1 MIHEGEL
8 KRMSKVKSA
17 FGRVGGCLK
26 RHKKAL
32 VIVVL
37 ILLIAAVG
45 LWYFRLRRPALPAAA
60 KGGSYVR
67 TVTLQKGTLDDSIS
81 ASGTV
86 ESSDVSN
93 VTTDLKYTVKTV
105 DVQVGDMVEAGDV
118 ICTLDTE
125 SLEKSIEKA
134 RETLADNMA
143 QAQKTYQKAQ
153 ESLSEAQTKAAEAK
167 SDLDEA
173 EDARSDAWSAYDSAR
188 SKVSSFQSEA
198 DSAAAQQESAL
209 SALNDAM
216 AATAEKQTSYNDA
229 YGAWKTESD
238 RQLAADYQ
246 PVAGDAEKLAGL
258 KSAMDNAQVQLDA
271 ANAAQSSAQMAYDQ
285 ASALAQEKQ
294 KALSDAQNTV
304 GLTGLQTAYQQAQA
318 ACEQAQTTYDQAV
331 KTQQTAQETCDDAL
345 ESYNKSSESD
355 ELTDLQEQLEQCT
368 LTAETSGK
376 VTAVNAT
383 VGSMIDG
390 AAATIQNTDS
400 LKVAITIPEYDIESV
415 QVGMTARIT
424 SDVTDKEVSGTLTQI
439 SPTATGGGSSSSSF
453 AAEVTINDADSG
465 LLIGTNA
472 KVEIILSTTED
483 VFSVPLDAI
492 GENEAGESVIYVQT
506 GETDG
511 EPVFEEMVVTVGE
524 QNDYYAQISGAEL
537 EEGMVVR
544 AAADEDEATEELD
557 VDAMMPGGDMS
568 GMAPAQGGGMDGS
581 VVIAAPAG
589 GGSGGR
595 GGMAGGPAMGG

>member
-1 MIHEGEL
+1 
-8 KRMSKVKSA
+8 MSKVKTVL
-17 FGRVGGCLK
+17 GRVGGCLG

-32 VIVVL
+32 ITVVL
-37 ILLIAAVG
+37 ILAIAVAG
-45 LWYFRLRRPALPAAA
+45 LWYFRLRRPTMPVAVQ
-60 KGGSYVR
+60 GGSYVR

-105 DVQVGDMVEAGDV
+105 DVQVGDIVEAGDV

-134 RETLADNMA
+134 KETLADSMA
-143 QAQKTYQKAQ
+143 QAEKAYQKAQ
-153 ESLSEAQTKAAEAK
+153 ESLAEAQTNTSEAK
-167 SDLDEA
+167 TEMDEA
-173 EDARSDAWSAYDSAR
+173 ESAKNDAWSAYDSAR
-188 SKVSSFQSEA
+188 SKVSSFQTEA
-198 DSAAAQQESAL
+198 DNAAAQEESAL

-216 AATAEKQTSYNDA
+216 AVAAEKQTAYNDA

-246 PVAGDAEKLAGL
+246 PADGDAEKLAGL
-258 KSAMDNAQVQLDA
+258 QTAMEEAQAQLEA
-271 ANAAQSSAQMAYDQ
+271 ATAAQTSAEAAYKQ
-285 ASALAQEKQ
+285 ASEQSQAKQQALNE
-294 KALSDAQNTV
+294 AQNTV
-304 GLTGLQTAYQQAQA
+304 GLTGLQTAYQQAQSA
-318 ACEQAQTTYDQAV
+318 YEQAQTAYEQAV
-331 KTQQTAQETCDDAL
+331 KNQETAQETCDDAL

-424 SDVTDKEVSGTLTQI
+424 SDVTDKEVSGTLSQI

-453 AAEVTINDADSG
+453 AAEVTIDDADSG

-483 VFSVPLDAI
+483 VFTVPLDAI

-506 GETDG
+506 GEEDG
-511 EPVFEEMVVTVGE
+511 EPVFEEMAVTVGE

-537 EEGMVVR
+537 EEGLVVR
-544 AAADEDEATEELD
+544 ASADEDEATEELD
-557 VDAMMPGGDMS
+557 TSAMMPGGDM
-568 GMAPAQGGGMDGS
+568 GGDMQGSMI
-581 VVIAAPAG
+581 IAAPAD
-589 GGSGGR
+589 GGSAGAAGGGGR
-595 GGMAGGPAMGG
+595 GGMGGGPAMGG

>member
-1 MIHEGEL
+1 
-8 KRMSKVKSA
+8 MSKVKTVL
-17 FGRVGGCLK
+17 GRVGGCLG

-32 VIVVL
+32 IAVVL
-37 ILLIAAVG
+37 ILAIAVAG
-45 LWYFRLRRPALPAAA
+45 LWYFRLRRPTMPVAVQ
-60 KGGSYVR
+60 GGSYVR

-105 DVQVGDMVEAGDV
+105 DVQVGDVVEAGDV

-134 RETLADNMA
+134 KETLADSMA
-143 QAQKTYQKAQ
+143 QAEKAYQKGQ
-153 ESLSEAQTKAAEAK
+153 ESLAEAQTNTSEAK
-167 SDLDEA
+167 TEMDEA
-173 EDARSDAWSAYDSAR
+173 ESAKNDAWSAYDSAR
-188 SKVSSFQSEA
+188 SKVSSFQTEA
-198 DSAAAQQESAL
+198 DNAAAQEESAL
-209 SALNDAM
+209 SALNDVM
-216 AATAEKQTSYNDA
+216 AVAAEKQTAYNDA

-246 PVAGDAEKLAGL
+246 PAGGDAEKLAGL
-258 KSAMDNAQVQLDA
+258 QTAMEEAQAQLEA
-271 ANAAQSSAQMAYDQ
+271 ATAAQTSAEAAYKQ
-285 ASALAQEKQ
+285 ASEQSQAKQQALNE
-294 KALSDAQNTV
+294 AQNTV
-304 GLTGLQTAYQQAQA
+304 GLTGLQTAYQQAQSA
-318 ACEQAQTTYDQAV
+318 YEQAQTAYEQAV
-331 KTQQTAQETCDDAL
+331 KTQETAQETCDDAL

-368 LTAETSGK
+368 LTVETSGK

-424 SDVTDKEVSGTLTQI
+424 SDVTDKEVSGTLSQI

-453 AAEVTINDADSG
+453 AAEVTIDDADSG

-483 VFSVPLDAI
+483 VFTVPLDAI

-506 GETDG
+506 GEEDG
-511 EPVFEEMVVTVGE
+511 EPVFEEMAVTVGE

-537 EEGMVVR
+537 EEGLVVR
-544 AAADEDEATEELD
+544 ASADEDEATEELD
-557 VDAMMPGGDMS
+557 TSAMMPGGDM
-568 GMAPAQGGGMDGS
+568 GGDMQGSMI
-581 VVIAAPAG
+581 IAAPAD
-589 GGSGGR
+589 GGSAGAAGGGGR
-595 GGMAGGPAMGG
+595 GGMGGGPAMGG

>member
-1 MIHEGEL
+1 
-8 KRMSKVKSA
+8 MSKVKTVL
-17 FGRVGGCLK
+17 GRVGGCLG

-32 VIVVL
+32 IAVVL
-37 ILLIAAVG
+37 ILAIAVAG
-45 LWYFRLRRPALPAAA
+45 LWYFRLRRPTMPVAVQ
-60 KGGSYVR
+60 GGSYVR

-134 RETLADNMA
+134 KETLADSMA
-143 QAQKTYQKAQ
+143 QAEKAYQKAQ
-153 ESLSEAQTKAAEAK
+153 ESLAEAQTNTSEAK
-167 SDLDEA
+167 TEMDEA
-173 EDARSDAWSAYDSAR
+173 ESAKSDAWSAYDSAR
-188 SKVSSFQSEA
+188 SKVSSFQTEA
-198 DSAAAQQESAL
+198 DNAAAQEESAL

-216 AATAEKQTSYNDA
+216 AVAAEKQTAYNDA

-246 PVAGDAEKLAGL
+246 PAEGDAEKLAGL
-258 KSAMDNAQVQLDA
+258 QTAMEEAQAQLEA
-271 ANAAQSSAQMAYDQ
+271 ATAAQTSAEAAYKQ
-285 ASALAQEKQ
+285 ASEQSQAKQQALNE
-294 KALSDAQNTV
+294 AQNTV
-304 GLTGLQTAYQQAQA
+304 GLTGLQTAYQQAQSA
-318 ACEQAQTTYDQAV
+318 YEQAQTAYEQAV
-331 KTQQTAQETCDDAL
+331 KNQETAQETCDDAL

-424 SDVTDKEVSGTLTQI
+424 SDVTDKEVSGTLSQI

-453 AAEVTINDADSG
+453 AAEVTIDDADSG

-483 VFSVPLDAI
+483 VFTVPLDAI

-506 GETDG
+506 GEEDG
-511 EPVFEEMVVTVGE
+511 EPVFEEMAVTVGE

-537 EEGMVVR
+537 EEGLVVR
-544 AAADEDEATEELD
+544 ASADEDEATEELD
-557 VDAMMPGGDMS
+557 TSAMMPGGDM
-568 GMAPAQGGGMDGS
+568 GGDMQGSMI
-581 VVIAAPAG
+581 IAAPAD
-589 GGSGGR
+589 GGSAGAAGGGGR
-595 GGMAGGPAMGG
+595 GGMGGGPAMGG

>member
-1 MIHEGEL
+1 
-8 KRMSKVKSA
+8 MSKVKTVL
-17 FGRVGGCLK
+17 GRVGGCLG

-32 VIVVL
+32 IAVVL
-37 ILLIAAVG
+37 ILAIAVAG
-45 LWYFRLRRPALPAAA
+45 LWYFRLRRPTMPVAVQ
-60 KGGSYVR
+60 GGSYVR

-134 RETLADNMA
+134 KETLADSMA
-143 QAQKTYQKAQ
+143 QAEKAYQKAQ
-153 ESLSEAQTKAAEAK
+153 ESLAEAQTNTSEAK
-167 SDLDEA
+167 TEMDEA
-173 EDARSDAWSAYDSAR
+173 ESAKSDAWSAYDSAR
-188 SKVSSFQSEA
+188 SKVSSFQTEA
-198 DSAAAQQESAL
+198 DNAAAQEESAL

-216 AATAEKQTSYNDA
+216 AVAAEKQTAYNDA

-246 PVAGDAEKLAGL
+246 PADGDAEKLAGL
-258 KSAMDNAQVQLDA
+258 KTAMDDAQAQLDA
-271 ANAAQSSAQMAYDQ
+271 AAAAQTSAEAAYKQ
-285 ASALAQEKQ
+285 ASEQSQAKQQALNE
-294 KALSDAQNTV
+294 AQNTV
-304 GLTGLQTAYQQAQA
+304 GLTGLQTAYQQAQSA
-318 ACEQAQTTYDQAV
+318 YEQAQTAYEQAV
-331 KTQQTAQETCDDAL
+331 KNQETAQETCDDAL

-424 SDVTDKEVSGTLTQI
+424 SDVTDKEVSGTLSQI

-453 AAEVTINDADSG
+453 AAEVTIDDADSG

-483 VFSVPLDAI
+483 VFTVPLDAI

-506 GETDG
+506 GEEDG
-511 EPVFEEMVVTVGE
+511 EPVFEEMTVTVGE

-537 EEGMVVR
+537 EEGLVVR
-544 AAADEDEATEELD
+544 ASADEDEATEELGTS
-557 VDAMMPGGDMS
+557 AMMPGGDM
-568 GMAPAQGGGMDGS
+568 GGDMQGSMI
-581 VVIAAPAG
+581 IAAPAD
-589 GGSGGR
+589 GGSAGAAGGGGR
-595 GGMAGGPAMGG
+595 GGMGGGPAMGG

>member
-1 MIHEGEL
+1 MNQ
-8 KRMSKVKSA
+8 VKAA
-17 FGRVGGCLK
+17 FARVGGCLG
-26 RHKKAL
+26 RHRKAL
-32 VIVVL
+32 VIAVL
-37 ILLIAAVG
+37 VLVLAAVG
-45 LWYFRLRRPALPAAA
+45 LWYFRLRRPAVPMAAQ
-60 KGGSYVR
+60 GGSYVR

-105 DVQVGDMVEAGDV
+105 EVQVGDMVEAGDV

-143 QAQKTYQKAQ
+143 QAEKAYQKAQ
-153 ESLSEAQTKAAEAK
+153 ESLAEAQTRTADAK
-167 SDLDEA
+167 NDLDEA
-173 EDARSDAWSAYDSAR
+173 ESEKNSAR
-188 SKVSSFQSEA
+188 DAYESASSKVSSFQSEA
-198 DSAAAQQESAL
+198 DSAAAWQESAL

-216 AATAEKQTSYNDA
+216 AVTAQKQTACNDA

-238 RQLAADYQ
+238 RQLAAGYE
-246 PVAGDAEKLAGL
+246 PAEGDAEKLAGL
-258 KSAMDNAQVQLDA
+258 KAAMEDAQSQLDA
-271 ANAAQSSAQMAYDQ
+271 ANAAQSSAQTTYDQ
-285 ASALAQEKQ
+285 ATQQAQEKQ

-304 GLTGLQTAYQQAQA
+304 GLAGLQTAYQQAQTA
-318 ACEQAQTTYDQAV
+318 WEQAQTAYDQAV
-331 KTQQTAQETCDDAL
+331 QNQETAQETCDDAL

-383 VGSMIDG
+383 VGSMIEG

-424 SDVTDKEVSGTLTQI
+424 SDVTDREVSGTLSQI

-483 VFSVPLDAI
+483 VFTVPLDAI
-492 GENEAGESVIYVQT
+492 GQNEAGESVIYVQT
-506 GETDG
+506 GEEEG
-511 EPVFEEMVVTVGE
+511 EPVFEEMTVTVGE

-537 EEGMVVR
+537 EEGLVVR
-544 AAADEDEATEELD
+544 ASANADEATEELD
-557 VDAMMPGGDMS
+557 ASAMMPGGDM
-568 GMAPAQGGGMDGS
+568 GGMQGS
-581 VVIAAPAG
+581 MIIAAPADGGVGGTG
-589 GGSGGR
+589 GGGGR
-595 GGMAGGPAMGG
+595 GGMGGGPAMGG

>member
-1 MIHEGEL
+1 
-8 KRMSKVKSA
+8 MSKVKTVL
-17 FGRVGGCLK
+17 GRVGGCLG

-32 VIVVL
+32 IAVVL
-37 ILLIAAVG
+37 ILAIAVAG
-45 LWYFRLRRPALPAAA
+45 LWYFRLRRPTMPVAVQ
-60 KGGSYVR
+60 GGSYVR

-134 RETLADNMA
+134 KETLADSMA
-143 QAQKTYQKAQ
+143 QAEKAYQKAQ
-153 ESLSEAQTKAAEAK
+153 ESLAEAQTNTSEAK
-167 SDLDEA
+167 TEMDEA
-173 EDARSDAWSAYDSAR
+173 ESAKSDAWSAYDSAR
-188 SKVSSFQSEA
+188 SKVSSFQTEA
-198 DSAAAQQESAL
+198 DNTAAQEESAL

-216 AATAEKQTSYNDA
+216 AVAAEKQTAYNDA

-246 PVAGDAEKLAGL
+246 PADGDAEKLAGL
-258 KSAMDNAQVQLDA
+258 QTAMEEAQAQLEA
-271 ANAAQSSAQMAYDQ
+271 ATAAQTSAEAAYKQ
-285 ASALAQEKQ
+285 ASEQSQAKQQALNE
-294 KALSDAQNTV
+294 AQNTV
-304 GLTGLQTAYQQAQA
+304 GLTGLQTAYQQAQTA
-318 ACEQAQTTYDQAV
+318 YEQAQTAYEQAV
-331 KTQQTAQETCDDAL
+331 KTQETAQDTCDDAL

-383 VGSMIDG
+383 VGSMVDG

-415 QVGMTARIT
+415 QVGVTARIT
-424 SDVTDKEVSGTLTQI
+424 SDVTDKEVSGTLSQI

-453 AAEVTINDADSG
+453 AAEVTIDDADSG

-483 VFSVPLDAI
+483 VFTVPLDAI

-506 GETDG
+506 GEEDG
-511 EPVFEEMVVTVGE
+511 EPVFEEMAVTVGE

-537 EEGMVVR
+537 EEGLVVR
-544 AAADEDEATEELD
+544 ASADEDEATEELD
-557 VDAMMPGGDMS
+557 TSAMMPGGDM
-568 GMAPAQGGGMDGS
+568 GGDMQGSMI
-581 VVIAAPAG
+581 IAAPAD
-589 GGSGGR
+589 GGSAGAAGGGGR
-595 GGMAGGPAMGG
+595 GGMGGGPAMGG

>member
-1 MIHEGEL
+1 
-8 KRMSKVKSA
+8 MSKVKTVL
-17 FGRVGGCLK
+17 GRVGGCLG

-32 VIVVL
+32 IAVVL
-37 ILLIAAVG
+37 ILAIAVAG
-45 LWYFRLRRPALPAAA
+45 LWYFRLRRPTMPVAVQ
-60 KGGSYVR
+60 GGSYVR

-134 RETLADNMA
+134 KETLADSMA
-143 QAQKTYQKAQ
+143 QAEKAYQKAQ
-153 ESLSEAQTKAAEAK
+153 ESLAEAQTNTSEAK
-167 SDLDEA
+167 TEMDEA
-173 EDARSDAWSAYDSAR
+173 ESAKSDAWSAYDSAR
-188 SKVSSFQSEA
+188 SKVSSFQTEA
-198 DSAAAQQESAL
+198 DNAAAQEESAL

-216 AATAEKQTSYNDA
+216 AVAAEKQTTYNDA

-246 PVAGDAEKLAGL
+246 PADGDAEKLAGL
-258 KSAMDNAQVQLDA
+258 QTAMEEAQAQLEA
-271 ANAAQSSAQMAYDQ
+271 ATAAQTSAEAAYKQ
-285 ASALAQEKQ
+285 ALEQSQAKQQALNE
-294 KALSDAQNTV
+294 AQNTV
-304 GLTGLQTAYQQAQA
+304 GLTGLQTAYQQAQTA
-318 ACEQAQTTYDQAV
+318 YEQAQTAYEQAV
-331 KTQQTAQETCDDAL
+331 KNQETAQENCDDAL

-424 SDVTDKEVSGTLTQI
+424 SDVTDKEVSGTLSQI

-453 AAEVTINDADSG
+453 AAEVTIDDADSG

-483 VFSVPLDAI
+483 VFTVPLDAI

-506 GETDG
+506 GEEDG
-511 EPVFEEMVVTVGE
+511 EPVFEEMAVTVGE

-537 EEGMVVR
+537 EEGLVVR
-544 AAADEDEATEELD
+544 ASADEDEATEELD
-557 VDAMMPGGDMS
+557 TSAMMPGGDM
-568 GMAPAQGGGMDGS
+568 GGDMQGSMI
-581 VVIAAPAG
+581 IAAPADGGSAGAAG
-589 GGSGGR
+589 GGGRSGMG
-595 GGMAGGPAMGG
+595 GGPAIGG

>member
-1 MIHEGEL
+1 M
-8 KRMSKVKSA
+8 
-17 FGRVGGCLK
+17 
-26 RHKKAL
+26 
-32 VIVVL
+32 
-37 ILLIAAVG
+37 
-45 LWYFRLRRPALPAAA
+45 
-60 KGGSYVR
+60 R

-134 RETLADNMA
+134 KETLADNMA
-143 QAQKTYQKAQ
+143 QAEKTYQKAQ
-153 ESLSEAQTKAAEAK
+153 ESLAEAQTKTAESKEDLDDAEEAK
-167 SDLDEA
+167 SD
-173 EDARSDAWSAYDSAR
+173 AWQAYDSAR

-216 AATAEKQTSYNDA
+216 AATAEKQTAYNDA

-246 PVAGDAEKLAGL
+246 PAAGDAETLAGL
-258 KSAMDNAQVQLDA
+258 KSTMDNAQAQLDA
-271 ANAAQSSAQMAYDQ
+271 ANAAQSSAQAAYDQ

-304 GLTGLQTAYQQAQA
+304 GLTGLQTTYQQAQA
-318 ACEQAQTTYDQAV
+318 AYEQAQTAYDQAV
-331 KTQQTAQETCDDAL
+331 KTQETAQETCDDAL

-355 ELTDLQEQLEQCT
+355 ALTDLQEQLERCT
-368 LTAETSGK
+368 LTAETSGR

-511 EPVFEEMVVTVGE
+511 ELVFEEMVVTVGE

-544 AAADEDEATEELD
+544 AAADESEATEELD
-557 VDAMMPGGDMS
+557 MSSAMPGEMS
-568 GMAPAQGGGMDGS
+568 GMAPAEGGAMDGS
-581 VVIAAPAG
+581 VVITAPTG
-589 GGSGGR
+589 GGGGGR
-595 GGMAGGPAMGG
+595 GGMAGGPVMGG

>member
-1 MIHEGEL
+1 
-8 KRMSKVKSA
+8 MSKVKTVL
-17 FGRVGGCLK
+17 GRVGGCLG

-32 VIVVL
+32 IAVVL
-37 ILLIAAVG
+37 ILAIAVAG
-45 LWYFRLRRPALPAAA
+45 LWYFRLRRPTMPVAVQ
-60 KGGSYVR
+60 GGSYVR

-134 RETLADNMA
+134 KETLADSMA
-143 QAQKTYQKAQ
+143 QAEKAYQKAQ
-153 ESLSEAQTKAAEAK
+153 ESLAEAQTNTSEVKTEM
-167 SDLDEA
+167 DEA
-173 EDARSDAWSAYDSAR
+173 ESAKNDAWSAYDSAR
-188 SKVSSFQSEA
+188 SKVSSFQTEA
-198 DSAAAQQESAL
+198 DNAAAQEESAL

-216 AATAEKQTSYNDA
+216 AVAAEKQTAYNDA

-246 PVAGDAEKLAGL
+246 PAGGDAEKLAGL
-258 KSAMDNAQVQLDA
+258 QTAMEEAQAQLEA
-271 ANAAQSSAQMAYDQ
+271 ATAAQTSAEAAYKQ
-285 ASALAQEKQ
+285 ASEQSQAKQQALNE
-294 KALSDAQNTV
+294 AQNTV
-304 GLTGLQTAYQQAQA
+304 GLTGLQTAYQQAQSA
-318 ACEQAQTTYDQAV
+318 YEQAQTAYEQAV
-331 KTQQTAQETCDDAL
+331 KNQETAQETCDDAL

-424 SDVTDKEVSGTLTQI
+424 SDVTDKEVSGTLSQI

-453 AAEVTINDADSG
+453 AAEVTIDDAASG

-483 VFSVPLDAI
+483 VFTVPLDAI

-506 GETDG
+506 GEEDG
-511 EPVFEEMVVTVGE
+511 EPVFEEMAVTVGE

-537 EEGMVVR
+537 EEGLVVR
-544 AAADEDEATEELD
+544 ASADEDEATEELD
-557 VDAMMPGGDMS
+557 TSAMMPGGDM
-568 GMAPAQGGGMDGS
+568 GGDMQGSMI
-581 VVIAAPAG
+581 IAAPAD
-589 GGSGGR
+589 GGSAGAAGGGGR
-595 GGMAGGPAMGG
+595 GGMGGGPAMGG

>member
-1 MIHEGEL
+1 
-8 KRMSKVKSA
+8 MSKVKTVL
-17 FGRVGGCLK
+17 GRVGGCLG

-32 VIVVL
+32 IAVVL
-37 ILLIAAVG
+37 ILAIAVAG
-45 LWYFRLRRPALPAAA
+45 LWYFRLRRPTMPVAVQ
-60 KGGSYVR
+60 GGSYVR

-134 RETLADNMA
+134 KETLADSMA
-143 QAQKTYQKAQ
+143 QAEKAYQKAQ
-153 ESLSEAQTKAAEAK
+153 ESLAEAQTNTSEAK
-167 SDLDEA
+167 TEMDEA
-173 EDARSDAWSAYDSAR
+173 ESAKNDAWSAYDSAR
-188 SKVSSFQSEA
+188 SKVSSFQTEA
-198 DSAAAQQESAL
+198 DNAAAQEESAL

-216 AATAEKQTSYNDA
+216 AVAAEKQTAYNDA

-246 PVAGDAEKLAGL
+246 PADGDAEKLAGL
-258 KSAMDNAQVQLDA
+258 QTAMEEAQAQLEA
-271 ANAAQSSAQMAYDQ
+271 ATAAQTSAEAAYKQ
-285 ASALAQEKQ
+285 ASEQSQAKQQALNE
-294 KALSDAQNTV
+294 AQNTV
-304 GLTGLQTAYQQAQA
+304 GLTGLQTAYQQAQSA
-318 ACEQAQTTYDQAV
+318 YEQAQTAYEQAV
-331 KTQQTAQETCDDAL
+331 KNQETAQETCDDAL

-424 SDVTDKEVSGTLTQI
+424 SDVTDKEVSGTLSQI

-453 AAEVTINDADSG
+453 AAEVTIDDADSG

-483 VFSVPLDAI
+483 VFTVPLDAI

-506 GETDG
+506 GEEDG
-511 EPVFEEMVVTVGE
+511 EPVFEEMAVTVGE

-537 EEGMVVR
+537 EEGLVVR
-544 AAADEDEATEELD
+544 ASADADEATEELD
-557 VDAMMPGGDMS
+557 TSAMMPGGDM
-568 GMAPAQGGGMDGS
+568 GGDMQGSMI
-581 VVIAAPAG
+581 IAAPAD
-589 GGSGGR
+589 GGSAGAAGGGGR
-595 GGMAGGPAMGG
+595 GGMGGGPAMGG

>member
-1 MIHEGEL
+1 
-8 KRMSKVKSA
+8 MSKVKTA
-17 FGRVGGCLK
+17 LGRVGGSLG

-32 VIVVL
+32 IAAVL
-37 ILLIAAVG
+37 ILAVAVAG
-45 LWYFRLRRPALPAAA
+45 LWYFRMRRPALPAAA
-60 KGGSYVR
+60 QGGSYVR
-67 TVTLQKGTLDDSIS
+67 TVTLQKGNLDDSIS

-105 DVQVGDMVEAGDV
+105 NVQVGDMVEAGDV

-134 RETLADNMA
+134 KEALADSMA
-143 QAQKTYQKAQ
+143 QAEKTYQKAQ
-153 ESLSEAQTKAAEAK
+153 ESLAEAQTKTSEAK
-167 SDLDEA
+167 TDMDEA
-173 EDARSDAWSAYDSAR
+173 QSAKDDAWSAYDSAC
-188 SKVSSFQSEA
+188 SKVSSFQTEA
-198 DSAAAQQESAL
+198 DDAAARQENAL

-216 AATAEKQTSYNDA
+216 AVTAQKQTAYNDA

-238 RQLAADYQ
+238 RQLAADYE
-246 PVAGDAEKLAGL
+246 PAEGDAEKLAGL
-258 KSAMDNAQVQLDA
+258 QTAMDNAQAQLDA
-271 ANAAQSSAQMAYDQ
+271 ANEAQTKAQESYDQ
-285 ASALAQEKQ
+285 TSLQAQEKQ

-318 ACEQAQTTYDQAV
+318 AYEQAQTAYDQAV
-331 KTQQTAQETCDDAL
+331 KNQETAQETCDDAL
-345 ESYNKSSESD
+345 ESYNKSGESD
-355 ELTDLQEQLEQCT
+355 ELADLQEQLEQCT

-383 VGSMIDG
+383 VGSMIES
-390 AAATIQNTDS
+390 AAATIQNTES

-415 QVGMTARIT
+415 KVGMTARIT
-424 SDVTDKEVSGTLTQI
+424 SDVTDKEVNGTLSQI

-453 AAEVTINDADSG
+453 AAEVTVDDADSG

-483 VFSVPLDAI
+483 VFTVPLDAI

-506 GETDG
+506 GEENG
-511 EPVFEEMVVTVGE
+511 EPVFEEMAVTVGE
-524 QNDYYAQISGAEL
+524 ENDYYAQISGAEL
-537 EEGMVVR
+537 EEGLVVR
-544 AAADEDEATEELD
+544 ASANADEATEELD
-557 VDAMMPGGDMS
+557 MGTMMPGEMS
-568 GMAPAQGGGMDGS
+568 GMAPAEEGGMQGS
-581 VVIAAPAG
+581 VVIAAPADG
-589 GGSGGR
+589 GGGGR

>member
-1 MIHEGEL
+1 
-8 KRMSKVKSA
+8 MSKVKTA
-17 FGRVGGCLK
+17 LGRVGGSLG

-32 VIVVL
+32 IAAVL
-37 ILLIAAVG
+37 ILAVAVAG
-45 LWYFRLRRPALPAAA
+45 LWYFRMRRPALPAAA
-60 KGGSYVR
+60 QGGSYVR
-67 TVTLQKGTLDDSIS
+67 TVTLQKGNLDDSIS

-105 DVQVGDMVEAGDV
+105 NVQVGDMVEAGDV

-134 RETLADNMA
+134 KEALADSMA
-143 QAQKTYQKAQ
+143 QAEKTYQKAQ
-153 ESLSEAQTKAAEAK
+153 ESLAEAQTKTSEAK
-167 SDLDEA
+167 TDMDEA
-173 EDARSDAWSAYDSAR
+173 QSAKDDAWSAYDSAC
-188 SKVSSFQSEA
+188 SKVSSFQTEA
-198 DSAAAQQESAL
+198 DDAAARQENAL

-216 AATAEKQTSYNDA
+216 AVMAQKQTAYNDA

-238 RQLAADYQ
+238 RQLAADYE
-246 PVAGDAEKLAGL
+246 PAEGDAEKLAGL
-258 KSAMDNAQVQLDA
+258 QTAMDNAQAQLDA
-271 ANAAQSSAQMAYDQ
+271 ANEAQTKAQESYDQ
-285 ASALAQEKQ
+285 TSLQAQEKQ

-318 ACEQAQTTYDQAV
+318 AYEQAQTAYDQAV
-331 KTQQTAQETCDDAL
+331 KNQETAQETCDDAL
-345 ESYNKSSESD
+345 ESYNKSGESD
-355 ELTDLQEQLEQCT
+355 ELADLQEQLEQCT

-383 VGSMIDG
+383 VGSMIEG
-390 AAATIQNTDS
+390 AAATIQNTES

-415 QVGMTARIT
+415 KVGMTARIT
-424 SDVTDKEVSGTLTQI
+424 SDVTDKEVNGTLSQI

-453 AAEVTINDADSG
+453 AAEVTVDDADSG

-483 VFSVPLDAI
+483 VFTVPLDAI

-506 GETDG
+506 GEENG
-511 EPVFEEMVVTVGE
+511 EPVFEEMAVTVGE
-524 QNDYYAQISGAEL
+524 ENDYYAQISGAEL
-537 EEGMVVR
+537 EEGLVVR
-544 AAADEDEATEELD
+544 ASADTDEATEELD
-557 VDAMMPGGDMS
+557 MGTMMPGEMS
-568 GMAPAQGGGMDGS
+568 GMAPAEEGGMQGS
-581 VVIAAPAG
+581 VVIAAPADG
-589 GGSGGR
+589 GGGGR

>member
-1 MIHEGEL
+1 
-8 KRMSKVKSA
+8 MSKVKTVL
-17 FGRVGGCLK
+17 GRVGGCLG

-32 VIVVL
+32 IAVVL
-37 ILLIAAVG
+37 ILAIAVAG
-45 LWYFRLRRPALPAAA
+45 LWYFRLRRPTMPVAVQ
-60 KGGSYVR
+60 GGSYVR

-105 DVQVGDMVEAGDV
+105 DVQVGDVVEAGDV

-134 RETLADNMA
+134 KETLADSMA
-143 QAQKTYQKAQ
+143 QAEKAYQKAQ
-153 ESLSEAQTKAAEAK
+153 ESLAEAQTNTSEAK
-167 SDLDEA
+167 TEMDEA
-173 EDARSDAWSAYDSAR
+173 ESAKSDAWSAYDSAR
-188 SKVSSFQSEA
+188 SKVSSFQTEA
-198 DSAAAQQESAL
+198 DNAAAQEESAL

-216 AATAEKQTSYNDA
+216 AVTAEKQTAYNDA

-246 PVAGDAEKLAGL
+246 PADGDAEKLAGL
-258 KSAMDNAQVQLDA
+258 QTAMEEAQAQLEA
-271 ANAAQSSAQMAYDQ
+271 ATAAQTSAEAAYKQ
-285 ASALAQEKQ
+285 ASEQSQAKQQALNE
-294 KALSDAQNTV
+294 AQNTV
-304 GLTGLQTAYQQAQA
+304 GLTGLQTAYQQAQSA
-318 ACEQAQTTYDQAV
+318 YEQAQTAYEQAV
-331 KTQQTAQETCDDAL
+331 KNQETAQETCDDAL

-424 SDVTDKEVSGTLTQI
+424 SDVTDKEVSGTLSQI

-453 AAEVTINDADSG
+453 AAEVTIDDAASG

-483 VFSVPLDAI
+483 VFTVPLDAI

-506 GETDG
+506 GEEDG
-511 EPVFEEMVVTVGE
+511 EPVFEEMAVTVGE

-537 EEGMVVR
+537 EEGLVVR
-544 AAADEDEATEELD
+544 ASADEDEATEELD
-557 VDAMMPGGDMS
+557 TSAMMPGGDM
-568 GMAPAQGGGMDGS
+568 GGDMQGSMI
-581 VVIAAPAG
+581 IAAPAD
-589 GGSGGR
+589 GGSAGAAGGGGR
-595 GGMAGGPAMGG
+595 GGMGGGPAMGG

>member
-1 MIHEGEL
+1 
-8 KRMSKVKSA
+8 MSKVKTVL
-17 FGRVGGCLK
+17 GRVGGCLG

-32 VIVVL
+32 IAVVL
-37 ILLIAAVG
+37 ILAIAVAG
-45 LWYFRLRRPALPAAA
+45 LWYFRLRRPTMPVAVQ
-60 KGGSYVR
+60 GGSYVR

-134 RETLADNMA
+134 KETLADSMA
-143 QAQKTYQKAQ
+143 QAEKAYQKAQ
-153 ESLSEAQTKAAEAK
+153 ESLAEAQTNTSEAK
-167 SDLDEA
+167 TEMDEA
-173 EDARSDAWSAYDSAR
+173 ESAKNDAWSAYDSAR
-188 SKVSSFQSEA
+188 SKVSSFQTEA
-198 DSAAAQQESAL
+198 DNAAAQEESAL

-216 AATAEKQTSYNDA
+216 AVAAEKQTAYNDA

-246 PVAGDAEKLAGL
+246 PADGDAEKLAGL
-258 KSAMDNAQVQLDA
+258 QTAMEEAQAQLEA
-271 ANAAQSSAQMAYDQ
+271 ATAAQTSAEAAYKQ
-285 ASALAQEKQ
+285 ASEQSQAKQQALNE
-294 KALSDAQNTV
+294 AQNTV
-304 GLTGLQTAYQQAQA
+304 GLTGLQTAYQQAQSA
-318 ACEQAQTTYDQAV
+318 YEQAQTAYEQAV
-331 KTQQTAQETCDDAL
+331 KNQETAQETCDDAL

-424 SDVTDKEVSGTLTQI
+424 SDVTDKEVSGTLSQI

-453 AAEVTINDADSG
+453 AAEVTIDDADSG

-483 VFSVPLDAI
+483 VFAVPLDAI

-506 GETDG
+506 GEEDG
-511 EPVFEEMVVTVGE
+511 EPVFEEMTVTVGE

-537 EEGMVVR
+537 EEGLVVR
-544 AAADEDEATEELD
+544 ASADEDEATEELD
-557 VDAMMPGGDMS
+557 TSAMMPGGDM
-568 GMAPAQGGGMDGS
+568 GGDMQGSMI
-581 VVIAAPAG
+581 IAAPAD
-589 GGSGGR
+589 GGSAGAAGGGGR
-595 GGMAGGPAMGG
+595 GGMGGGPAMGG

>member
-1 MIHEGEL
+1 
-8 KRMSKVKSA
+8 MSKVKTVL
-17 FGRVGGCLK
+17 GRVGGCLG

-32 VIVVL
+32 IAVVL
-37 ILLIAAVG
+37 ILAIAVAG
-45 LWYFRLRRPALPAAA
+45 LWYFRLRRPTMPVAVQ
-60 KGGSYVR
+60 GGSYVR

-134 RETLADNMA
+134 KETLADSMA
-143 QAQKTYQKAQ
+143 QAEKAYQKAQ
-153 ESLSEAQTKAAEAK
+153 ESLAEAQTNTSEVKTEM
-167 SDLDEA
+167 DEA
-173 EDARSDAWSAYDSAR
+173 ESAKNDAWSAYDSAR
-188 SKVSSFQSEA
+188 SKVSSFQTEA
-198 DSAAAQQESAL
+198 DNAAAQEESAL

-216 AATAEKQTSYNDA
+216 AVAAEKQTAYNDA

-246 PVAGDAEKLAGL
+246 PAGGDAEKLAGL
-258 KSAMDNAQVQLDA
+258 QTAMEEAQAQLEA
-271 ANAAQSSAQMAYDQ
+271 ATAAQTSAEAAYKQ
-285 ASALAQEKQ
+285 ASEQSQAKQQALNE
-294 KALSDAQNTV
+294 AQNTV
-304 GLTGLQTAYQQAQA
+304 GLTGLQTAYQQAQTA
-318 ACEQAQTTYDQAV
+318 YEQAQTAYEQAV
-331 KTQQTAQETCDDAL
+331 KNQETAQETCDDAL

-424 SDVTDKEVSGTLTQI
+424 SDVTDKEVSGTLSQI

-453 AAEVTINDADSG
+453 AAEVTIDDAASG

-483 VFSVPLDAI
+483 VFTVPLDAI

-506 GETDG
+506 GEEDG
-511 EPVFEEMVVTVGE
+511 EPVFEEMAVTVGE
-524 QNDYYAQISGAEL
+524 QHDYYAQISGAEL
-537 EEGMVVR
+537 EEGLVVR
-544 AAADEDEATEELD
+544 ASADEDEATEELD
-557 VDAMMPGGDMS
+557 TSAMMPGGDM
-568 GMAPAQGGGMDGS
+568 GGDMQGSMI
-581 VVIAAPAG
+581 IAAPAD
-589 GGSGGR
+589 GGSAGAAGGGGR
-595 GGMAGGPAMGG
+595 GGMGGGPAMGG

>member
-1 MIHEGEL
+1 
-8 KRMSKVKSA
+8 MSKVKTVL
-17 FGRVGGCLK
+17 GRVGGCLG

-32 VIVVL
+32 IAVVL
-37 ILLIAAVG
+37 ILAIAVAG
-45 LWYFRLRRPALPAAA
+45 LWYFRLRRPTMPVAVQ
-60 KGGSYVR
+60 GGSYVR

-105 DVQVGDMVEAGDV
+105 DVQVGDVVEAGDV

-134 RETLADNMA
+134 KETLADSMA
-143 QAQKTYQKAQ
+143 QAEKAYQKAQ
-153 ESLSEAQTKAAEAK
+153 ESLAEAQTNTSEAK
-167 SDLDEA
+167 TEMDEA
-173 EDARSDAWSAYDSAR
+173 ESAKSDAWSAYDSAR
-188 SKVSSFQSEA
+188 SKVSSFQTEA
-198 DSAAAQQESAL
+198 DNAAAQEESAL

-216 AATAEKQTSYNDA
+216 AVAAEKQTAYNDA

-246 PVAGDAEKLAGL
+246 PADGDAEKLAGL
-258 KSAMDNAQVQLDA
+258 QTAMEEAQAQLEA
-271 ANAAQSSAQMAYDQ
+271 ATAAQTSAEAAYKQ
-285 ASALAQEKQ
+285 ASEQSQAKQQALNE
-294 KALSDAQNTV
+294 AQNTV
-304 GLTGLQTAYQQAQA
+304 GLTGLQTAYQQAQSA
-318 ACEQAQTTYDQAV
+318 YEQAQTAYEQAV
-331 KTQQTAQETCDDAL
+331 KNQETAQETCDDAL

-400 LKVAITIPEYDIESV
+400 LKVAITIPEYDIERV

-424 SDVTDKEVSGTLTQI
+424 SDVTDKEVSGTLSQI

-453 AAEVTINDADSG
+453 AAEVTIDDADSG

-483 VFSVPLDAI
+483 VFTVPLDAI

-506 GETDG
+506 GEEDG
-511 EPVFEEMVVTVGE
+511 EPVFEEMAVTVGE
-524 QNDYYAQISGAEL
+524 QNDYYGQISGAEL
-537 EEGMVVR
+537 EEGLVVR
-544 AAADEDEATEELD
+544 ASADEDEATEELD
-557 VDAMMPGGDMS
+557 TSAMMPGGDM
-568 GMAPAQGGGMDGS
+568 GGDMQGSMI
-581 VVIAAPAG
+581 IAAPAD
-589 GGSGGR
+589 GGSAGAAGGGGR
-595 GGMAGGPAMGG
+595 GGMGGGPAMGG

>member
-1 MIHEGEL
+1 
-8 KRMSKVKSA
+8 MSKVKTVL
-17 FGRVGGCLK
+17 GRVGGCLG

-32 VIVVL
+32 IAVVL
-37 ILLIAAVG
+37 ILAIAVAG
-45 LWYFRLRRPALPAAA
+45 LWYFRLRRPTMPVAVQ
-60 KGGSYVR
+60 GGSYVR

-134 RETLADNMA
+134 KETLADSMA
-143 QAQKTYQKAQ
+143 QAEKAYQKAQ
-153 ESLSEAQTKAAEAK
+153 ESLAEAQTNTSEAK
-167 SDLDEA
+167 TEMDEA
-173 EDARSDAWSAYDSAR
+173 ESAKNDAWSAYDSAR
-188 SKVSSFQSEA
+188 SKVSSFQTEA
-198 DSAAAQQESAL
+198 DNAAAQEESAL
-209 SALNDAM
+209 SALNDVM
-216 AATAEKQTSYNDA
+216 AVAAEKQTAYNDA

-246 PVAGDAEKLAGL
+246 PAGGDAEKLAGL
-258 KSAMDNAQVQLDA
+258 QTAMEEAQAQLEA
-271 ANAAQSSAQMAYDQ
+271 ATAAQTSAEAAYKQ
-285 ASALAQEKQ
+285 ASEQSQAKQQALNE
-294 KALSDAQNTV
+294 AQNTV
-304 GLTGLQTAYQQAQA
+304 GLTGLQTAYQQAQTA
-318 ACEQAQTTYDQAV
+318 YEQAQTAYEQAV
-331 KTQQTAQETCDDAL
+331 KTQETAQETCDDAL

-424 SDVTDKEVSGTLTQI
+424 SDVTDKEVSGTLSQI

-453 AAEVTINDADSG
+453 AAEVTIDDAASG

-483 VFSVPLDAI
+483 VFTVPLDAI

-506 GETDG
+506 GEEDG
-511 EPVFEEMVVTVGE
+511 EPVFEEMAVTVGE

-537 EEGMVVR
+537 EEGLVVR
-544 AAADEDEATEELD
+544 ASADEDEATEELD
-557 VDAMMPGGDMS
+557 TSAMMPGGDM
-568 GMAPAQGGGMDGS
+568 GGDMQGSMI
-581 VVIAAPAG
+581 IAAPAD
-589 GGSGGR
+589 GGSAGAAGGGGR
-595 GGMAGGPAMGG
+595 GGMGGGPAMGG

>member
-1 MIHEGEL
+1 
-8 KRMSKVKSA
+8 MSKVKTVL
-17 FGRVGGCLK
+17 GRVGGCLG

-32 VIVVL
+32 IAVVL
-37 ILLIAAVG
+37 ILAIAVAG
-45 LWYFRLRRPALPAAA
+45 LWYFRLRRPTMPVAVQ
-60 KGGSYVR
+60 GGSYVR

-134 RETLADNMA
+134 KETLADSMA
-143 QAQKTYQKAQ
+143 QAEKAYQKAQ
-153 ESLSEAQTKAAEAK
+153 ESLAEAQTNTSEAK
-167 SDLDEA
+167 TEMDEA
-173 EDARSDAWSAYDSAR
+173 ESAKNDAWSAYDSAR
-188 SKVSSFQSEA
+188 SKVSSFQTEA
-198 DSAAAQQESAL
+198 DNAAAQEESAL

-216 AATAEKQTSYNDA
+216 AVTAEKQTAYNDA

-246 PVAGDAEKLAGL
+246 PADGDAEKLAGL
-258 KSAMDNAQVQLDA
+258 QTAMEEAQAQLEA
-271 ANAAQSSAQMAYDQ
+271 ATAAQTSAEAAYKQ
-285 ASALAQEKQ
+285 ASEQSQAKQQALNE
-294 KALSDAQNTV
+294 AQNTV
-304 GLTGLQTAYQQAQA
+304 GLTGLQTAYQQAQSA
-318 ACEQAQTTYDQAV
+318 YEQAQTAYEQAV
-331 KTQQTAQETCDDAL
+331 KNQETAQETCDDAL

-424 SDVTDKEVSGTLTQI
+424 SDVTDKEVSGTLSQI

-453 AAEVTINDADSG
+453 AAEVTIDDADSG

-483 VFSVPLDAI
+483 VFTVPLDAI

-506 GETDG
+506 GEKDG
-511 EPVFEEMVVTVGE
+511 EPVFEEMAVTVGE
-524 QNDYYAQISGAEL
+524 QNDYYGQISGAEL
-537 EEGMVVR
+537 EEGLVVR
-544 AAADEDEATEELD
+544 ASADEDEATEELD
-557 VDAMMPGGDMS
+557 TSAMMPGGDM
-568 GMAPAQGGGMDGS
+568 GGDMQGSMI
-581 VVIAAPAG
+581 IAAPAD
-589 GGSGGR
+589 GGSAGAAGGGGR
-595 GGMAGGPAMGG
+595 GGMGGGPAMGG

>member
-1 MIHEGEL
+1 
-8 KRMSKVKSA
+8 MSKVKTVL
-17 FGRVGGCLK
+17 GRVGGCLG

-32 VIVVL
+32 IAVVL
-37 ILLIAAVG
+37 ILAIAVAG
-45 LWYFRLRRPALPAAA
+45 LWYFRLRRPTMPVAVQ
-60 KGGSYVR
+60 GGSYVR

-134 RETLADNMA
+134 KETLADSMA
-143 QAQKTYQKAQ
+143 QAEKAYQKAR
-153 ESLSEAQTKAAEAK
+153 ESLAEAQTNTSEAK
-167 SDLDEA
+167 TEMDEA
-173 EDARSDAWSAYDSAR
+173 ESAKSDAWSAYDSAR
-188 SKVSSFQSEA
+188 SKVSSFQTEA
-198 DSAAAQQESAL
+198 DNAAAQEESAL

-216 AATAEKQTSYNDA
+216 AVAAEKQTTYNDA

-246 PVAGDAEKLAGL
+246 PADGDAEKLAGL
-258 KSAMDNAQVQLDA
+258 QTSMEEAQAQLEA
-271 ANAAQSSAQMAYDQ
+271 ATAAQARADDASVQ
-285 ASALAQEKQ
+285 ASGQSQAKQ

-304 GLTGLQTAYQQAQA
+304 GLTGLQTAYQQAQTA
-318 ACEQAQTTYDQAV
+318 YEQAQTAYEQAV
-331 KTQQTAQETCDDAL
+331 KNQETAQETCDDAL

-424 SDVTDKEVSGTLTQI
+424 SDVTDKEVSGTLSQI

-453 AAEVTINDADSG
+453 AAEVTIDDADSG

-483 VFSVPLDAI
+483 VFTVPLDAI

-506 GETDG
+506 GEEDG
-511 EPVFEEMVVTVGE
+511 EPVFEEMAVTVGE

-537 EEGMVVR
+537 EEGLVVR
-544 AAADEDEATEELD
+544 SSADEDEATEELD
-557 VDAMMPGGDMS
+557 TSAMMPGGDM
-568 GMAPAQGGGMDGS
+568 GGDMQGSMI
-581 VVIAAPAG
+581 IAAPAD
-589 GGSGGR
+589 GGSAGAAGGGGR
-595 GGMAGGPAMGG
+595 GGMGGGPAIGG

>member
-1 MIHEGEL
+1 
-8 KRMSKVKSA
+8 MSKVKTVL
-17 FGRVGGCLK
+17 GRVGGCLG

-32 VIVVL
+32 IAVVL
-37 ILLIAAVG
+37 ILAIAVAG
-45 LWYFRLRRPALPAAA
+45 LWYFRLRRSTMPVAVQ
-60 KGGSYVR
+60 GGSYVR

-134 RETLADNMA
+134 KETLADSMA
-143 QAQKTYQKAQ
+143 QAEKAYQKAQ
-153 ESLSEAQTKAAEAK
+153 ESLAEAQTNTSEAK
-167 SDLDEA
+167 TEMDEA
-173 EDARSDAWSAYDSAR
+173 ESAKNDAWSAYDSAR
-188 SKVSSFQSEA
+188 SKVSSFQTEA
-198 DSAAAQQESAL
+198 DNAAAQEESAL

-216 AATAEKQTSYNDA
+216 AVAAEKQTAYNDA

-246 PVAGDAEKLAGL
+246 PADGDAEKLAGL
-258 KSAMDNAQVQLDA
+258 QTAMEEAQAQLEA
-271 ANAAQSSAQMAYDQ
+271 ATAAQTSAEAAYKQ
-285 ASALAQEKQ
+285 ASEQSQAKQQALNE
-294 KALSDAQNTV
+294 AQNTV
-304 GLTGLQTAYQQAQA
+304 GLTGLQTAYQQAQSA
-318 ACEQAQTTYDQAV
+318 YEQAQTAYEQAV
-331 KTQQTAQETCDDAL
+331 KNQETAQETCDDAL

-424 SDVTDKEVSGTLTQI
+424 SDVTDKEVSGTLSQI

-453 AAEVTINDADSG
+453 AAEVTIDDADSG

-483 VFSVPLDAI
+483 VFTVPLDAI

-506 GETDG
+506 GEEDG
-511 EPVFEEMVVTVGE
+511 EPVFEEMAVTVGE

-537 EEGMVVR
+537 EEGLVVR
-544 AAADEDEATEELD
+544 ASADEDEATEELD
-557 VDAMMPGGDMS
+557 TSAMMPGGDM
-568 GMAPAQGGGMDGS
+568 GGDMQGSMI
-581 VVIAAPAG
+581 IAAPAD
-589 GGSGGR
+589 GGSAGAAGGGGR
-595 GGMAGGPAMGG
+595 GGMGGGPAMGG

>member
-1 MIHEGEL
+1 
-8 KRMSKVKSA
+8 MSKVKTVL
-17 FGRVGGCLK
+17 GRVGGCLG

-32 VIVVL
+32 ITVVL
-37 ILLIAAVG
+37 ILAIAVAG
-45 LWYFRLRRPALPAAA
+45 LWYFRLRRPTMPVAVQ
-60 KGGSYVR
+60 GGSYVR

-134 RETLADNMA
+134 KETLADSMA
-143 QAQKTYQKAQ
+143 QAEKAYQKAQ
-153 ESLSEAQTKAAEAK
+153 ESLAEAQTNTSEAK
-167 SDLDEA
+167 TEMDEA
-173 EDARSDAWSAYDSAR
+173 ESAKSDAWSAYDSAR
-188 SKVSSFQSEA
+188 SKVSSFQTEA
-198 DSAAAQQESAL
+198 DNAAAQEESAL

-216 AATAEKQTSYNDA
+216 AVTAEKQTAYNDA

-246 PVAGDAEKLAGL
+246 PADGDAEKLAGL
-258 KSAMDNAQVQLDA
+258 QTAMEEAQAQLEA
-271 ANAAQSSAQMAYDQ
+271 ATAAQTSAEAAYKQ
-285 ASALAQEKQ
+285 ASEQSQAKQQALNE
-294 KALSDAQNTV
+294 AQNTV
-304 GLTGLQTAYQQAQA
+304 GLTGLQTAYQQAQSA
-318 ACEQAQTTYDQAV
+318 YEQAQTAYEQAV
-331 KTQQTAQETCDDAL
+331 KNQETAQETCDDAL

-400 LKVAITIPEYDIESV
+400 LKVAITIPEYDIERV

-424 SDVTDKEVSGTLTQI
+424 SDVTDKEVSGTLSQI

-453 AAEVTINDADSG
+453 AAEVTIDDADSG

-483 VFSVPLDAI
+483 VFTVPLDAI

-506 GETDG
+506 GEEDG
-511 EPVFEEMVVTVGE
+511 EPVFEEMAVTVGE
-524 QNDYYAQISGAEL
+524 QNDYYGQISGAEL
-537 EEGMVVR
+537 EEGLVVR
-544 AAADEDEATEELD
+544 ASADEDEATEELD
-557 VDAMMPGGDMS
+557 TSAMMPGGDM
-568 GMAPAQGGGMDGS
+568 GGDMQGSMI
-581 VVIAAPAG
+581 IAAPAD
-589 GGSGGR
+589 GGSAGAAGGGGR
-595 GGMAGGPAMGG
+595 GGMGGGPAMGG

>member
-1 MIHEGEL
+1 
-8 KRMSKVKSA
+8 MSKVKTVL
-17 FGRVGGCLK
+17 GRVGGCLG

-32 VIVVL
+32 IAVVL
-37 ILLIAAVG
+37 ILAIAVAG
-45 LWYFRLRRPALPAAA
+45 LWYFRLRRPTMTVAVQ
-60 KGGSYVR
+60 GGSYVR

-134 RETLADNMA
+134 KETLADSMA
-143 QAQKTYQKAQ
+143 QAEKAYQKAQ
-153 ESLSEAQTKAAEAK
+153 ESLAEAQTNTSEAK
-167 SDLDEA
+167 TEMDEA
-173 EDARSDAWSAYDSAR
+173 ESAKNDAWSAYDSAR
-188 SKVSSFQSEA
+188 SKVSSFQTEA
-198 DSAAAQQESAL
+198 DNAAAQEESAL

-216 AATAEKQTSYNDA
+216 AVAAEKQTAYNDA

-246 PVAGDAEKLAGL
+246 PADGDAEKLAGL
-258 KSAMDNAQVQLDA
+258 QTAMEEAQAQLEA
-271 ANAAQSSAQMAYDQ
+271 ATAAQTSAEAAYKQ
-285 ASALAQEKQ
+285 ASEQSQAKQQALNE
-294 KALSDAQNTV
+294 AQNTV
-304 GLTGLQTAYQQAQA
+304 GLTGLQTAYQQAQSA
-318 ACEQAQTTYDQAV
+318 YEQAQTAYEQAV
-331 KTQQTAQETCDDAL
+331 KNQETAQETCDDAL

-424 SDVTDKEVSGTLTQI
+424 SDVTDKEVSGTLSQI

-453 AAEVTINDADSG
+453 AAEVTIDDAASG

-483 VFSVPLDAI
+483 VFTVPLDAI

-506 GETDG
+506 GEEDG
-511 EPVFEEMVVTVGE
+511 EPVFEEMAVTVGE

-537 EEGMVVR
+537 EEGLVVR
-544 AAADEDEATEELD
+544 ASADEDEATEELD
-557 VDAMMPGGDMS
+557 TSAMMPGGDM
-568 GMAPAQGGGMDGS
+568 GGDMQGSMI
-581 VVIAAPAG
+581 IAAPAD
-589 GGSGGR
+589 GGSAGAAGGGGR
-595 GGMAGGPAMGG
+595 GGMGGGPAMGG

>member
-1 MIHEGEL
+1 
-8 KRMSKVKSA
+8 MSKVKTVL
-17 FGRVGGCLK
+17 GRVGGCLG

-32 VIVVL
+32 IAVVL
-37 ILLIAAVG
+37 ILAIAVAG
-45 LWYFRLRRPALPAAA
+45 LWYFRLRRPSMPVAVQ
-60 KGGSYVR
+60 GGSYVR

-134 RETLADNMA
+134 KETLADSMA
-143 QAQKTYQKAQ
+143 QAEKAYQKAQ
-153 ESLSEAQTKAAEAK
+153 ESLAEAQTNTSEAK
-167 SDLDEA
+167 TEMDEA
-173 EDARSDAWSAYDSAR
+173 ESAKNDAWSAYDSAR
-188 SKVSSFQSEA
+188 SKVSSFQTEA
-198 DSAAAQQESAL
+198 DNAAAQEESAL

-216 AATAEKQTSYNDA
+216 AVAAEKQTAYNDA

-246 PVAGDAEKLAGL
+246 PADGDAEKLAGL
-258 KSAMDNAQVQLDA
+258 KAAMDDAQAQLDA
-271 ANAAQSSAQMAYDQ
+271 ATAAQTSAETAYEQ
-285 ASALAQEKQ
+285 ASDQSKLKQDELSKAQ
-294 KALSDAQNTV
+294 DTV
-304 GLTGLQTAYQQAQA
+304 GLTGLQTAYQQAQTA
-318 ACEQAQTTYDQAV
+318 YEQAQTAYEQAV
-331 KTQQTAQETCDDAL
+331 KNQETAQETCDDAL

-424 SDVTDKEVSGTLTQI
+424 SDVTDKEVSGTLSQI

-453 AAEVTINDADSG
+453 AAEVTIDDADSG

-483 VFSVPLDAI
+483 VFTVPLDAI

-506 GETDG
+506 GEEDG
-511 EPVFEEMVVTVGE
+511 EPVFEEMTVTVGE

-537 EEGMVVR
+537 EEGLVVR
-544 AAADEDEATEELD
+544 ASADEDEATEELD
-557 VDAMMPGGDMS
+557 TSTMMPGGDMS
-568 GMAPAQGGGMDGS
+568 GDMQGSMI
-581 VVIAAPAG
+581 IAAPAD
-589 GGSGGR
+589 GGSAGAAGGGGR
-595 GGMAGGPAMGG
+595 GGMGGGPAMGG

>member
-17 FGRVGGCLK
+17 FGRVGACLT
-26 RHKKAL
+26 RRKKTL

-45 LWYFRLRRPALPAAA
+45 LWYFKLRRPALPAAV
-60 KGGSYVR
+60 KNGSYVR
-67 TVTLQKGTLDDSIS
+67 TVTLQKGNLDDSIS

-105 DVQVGDMVEAGDV
+105 NVKVGDMVQAGDV

-134 RETLADNMA
+134 KETLADNMA
-143 QAQKTYQKAQ
+143 QAEKNYQKAQ
-153 ESLSEAQTKAAEAK
+153 ESLTEAQTKTTEAKEDLDDAEDAK
-167 SDLDEA
+167 SD
-173 EDARSDAWSAYDSAR
+173 AWQAYDSAR
-188 SKVSSFQSEA
+188 SKVSFFQSEA
-198 DSAAAQQESAL
+198 DSAAQQQQNAL

-216 AATAEKQTSYNDA
+216 AATAQKQTEYNNA
-229 YGAWKTESD
+229 CGAWKTESD

-246 PVAGDAEKLAGL
+246 PAEGDAEKLAGL
-258 KSAMDNAQVQLDA
+258 KSALDNAQAQLDS
-271 ANAAQSSAQMAYDQ
+271 ANAAQSSAQAAYDQ

-294 KALSDAQNTV
+294 RALSDAQNTV
-304 GLTGLQTAYQQAQA
+304 GLIGLQATYQQAQA
-318 ACEQAQTTYDQAV
+318 AYEQAQTAYDQAV
-331 KTQQTAQETCDDAL
+331 KTQETAQETCDDAL

-383 VGSMIDG
+383 VGSMIEG

-415 QVGMTARIT
+415 KVGMTARIT
-424 SDVTDKEVSGTLTQI
+424 SDVTDKEVSGTLSQI

-453 AAEVTINDADSG
+453 AAEVTVDDADSG

-506 GETDG
+506 GEADG

-557 VDAMMPGGDMS
+557 MGNMMPGEMS
-568 GMAPAQGGGMDGS
+568 GMAPAEGGGMQGS
-581 VVIAAPAG
+581 VVIAAPADG
-589 GGSGGR
+589 GGR

>member
-1 MIHEGEL
+1 
-8 KRMSKVKSA
+8 MSKVKTVL
-17 FGRVGGCLK
+17 GRVGGCLG

-32 VIVVL
+32 IAVVL
-37 ILLIAAVG
+37 ILAIAVAG
-45 LWYFRLRRPALPAAA
+45 LWYFRLRRPTMPVAVQ
-60 KGGSYVR
+60 GGSYVR

-105 DVQVGDMVEAGDV
+105 DVQVGDVVEAGDV

-134 RETLADNMA
+134 KETLADSMA
-143 QAQKTYQKAQ
+143 QAEKAYQKGQ
-153 ESLSEAQTKAAEAK
+153 ESLAEAQTNTSEAK
-167 SDLDEA
+167 TEMDEA
-173 EDARSDAWSAYDSAR
+173 ESAKSDAWSAYDSAR
-188 SKVSSFQSEA
+188 SKVSSFQTEA
-198 DSAAAQQESAL
+198 DNAAAQEESAL

-216 AATAEKQTSYNDA
+216 AVTAEKQTAYNDA

-246 PVAGDAEKLAGL
+246 PADGDAEKLAGL
-258 KSAMDNAQVQLDA
+258 QTAMEEAQAQLEA
-271 ANAAQSSAQMAYDQ
+271 ATAAQTSAEAAYKQ
-285 ASALAQEKQ
+285 ASEQSQAKQQALNE
-294 KALSDAQNTV
+294 AQNTV
-304 GLTGLQTAYQQAQA
+304 GLTGLQTAYQQAQSA
-318 ACEQAQTTYDQAV
+318 YEQAQTAYEQAV
-331 KTQQTAQETCDDAL
+331 KNQETAQETCDDAL

-424 SDVTDKEVSGTLTQI
+424 SDVTDKEVSGTLSQI

-453 AAEVTINDADSG
+453 AAEVTIDDAASG

-472 KVEIILSTTED
+472 KVEIILSTTEV
-483 VFSVPLDAI
+483 VFTVPLDAI

-506 GETDG
+506 GEEDG
-511 EPVFEEMVVTVGE
+511 EPVFEEMAVTVGE

-537 EEGMVVR
+537 EEGLVVR
-544 AAADEDEATEELD
+544 ASADEDEATEELD
-557 VDAMMPGGDMS
+557 TSAMMPGGDM
-568 GMAPAQGGGMDGS
+568 GGDMQGSMI
-581 VVIAAPAG
+581 IAAPAD
-589 GGSGGR
+589 GGSAGAAGGGGR
-595 GGMAGGPAMGG
+595 GGMGGGPAMGG

>member
-1 MIHEGEL
+1 
-8 KRMSKVKSA
+8 MSKVKTA
-17 FGRVGGCLK
+17 LGRVGGCLG

-32 VIVVL
+32 IAVVL
-37 ILLIAAVG
+37 ILALAAAG
-45 LWYFRLRRPALPAAA
+45 LWYFRLRRPSMPVAVQ
-60 KGGSYVR
+60 GDSYVR

-105 DVQVGDMVEAGDV
+105 NVQVGDMVEAGDV

-134 RETLADNMA
+134 KKALADSMA
-143 QAQKTYQKAQ
+143 QAEKNYQKAQ
-153 ESLSEAQTKAAEAK
+153 ESLTEAQTNASEAK
-167 SDLDEA
+167 TKMDEA
-173 EDARSDAWSAYDSAR
+173 ESEKNDAWSAYDSAR

-198 DSAAAQQESAL
+198 DSAAAWQESAL

-216 AATAEKQTSYNDA
+216 AVTAQKQTAYNDA

-238 RQLAADYQ
+238 RQLAAGYQ
-246 PVAGDAEKLAGL
+246 PAEGDAEKLAGR

-271 ANAAQSSAQMAYDQ
+271 ANAAQASAQTAYDQ
-285 ASALAQEKQ
+285 ASVQAQEKQ

-304 GLTGLQTAYQQAQA
+304 GLTGLQTTYQQAQSA
-318 ACEQAQTTYDQAV
+318 YEQAKTAYEQAV
-331 KTQQTAQETCDDAL
+331 KTQETAQDTCNDAL
-345 ESYNKSSESD
+345 ESYNKSTESD

-383 VGSMIDG
+383 VGSMIEG

-424 SDVTDKEVSGTLTQI
+424 SDVTDKEVNGTLSQI

-453 AAEVTINDADSG
+453 AAEVTVNDADSG

-483 VFSVPLDAI
+483 VFTVPLDAI

-506 GETDG
+506 SEEDS
-511 EPVFEEMVVTVGE
+511 EPVFEEMTVTVGE
-524 QNDYYAQISGAEL
+524 QNDYYAQISSAEL

-544 AAADEDEATEELD
+544 AAADAEEATEELD
-557 VDAMMPGGDMS
+557 TSAMMPGEMS
-568 GMAPAQGGGMDGS
+568 GMAPAGEGGMQGP
-581 VVIAAPAG
+581 VVIAAPADG
-589 GGSGGR
+589 GAAGGA
-595 GGMAGGPAMGG
+595 GGGGPAMGG